1 MYVGVLAVGLY
12 VSHFV
17 IQIAMIVLIAILV
30 AFAAM
35 DGMILSQVHRLQ
47 AAPID
52 TASDLH
58 ATREEMKRLARI
70 VMAAGGVLGVAFA
83 GLLTWMILHS

>member
-1 MYVGVLAVGLY
+1 
-12 VSHFV
+12 
-17 IQIAMIVLIAILV
+17 MIVLIGILV

-52 TASDLH
+52 TASDLR
-58 ATREEMKRLARI
+58 AAREEMKRLARI
-70 VMAAGGVLGVAFA
+70 VMVAGAALGVAFV
-83 GLLTWMILHS
+83 GLLSWMILRS